1 MKVLL
6 HIYVRREV
14 RSEKMVLS
22 DLQLVESQ
30 DAEPWIWR
38 TGYKVNAKF

>member
-6 HIYVRREV
+6 HIYVRIEV

-22 DLQLVESQ
+22 DLQLVEYQ

-38 TGYKVNAKF
+38 TDYKVNAKF